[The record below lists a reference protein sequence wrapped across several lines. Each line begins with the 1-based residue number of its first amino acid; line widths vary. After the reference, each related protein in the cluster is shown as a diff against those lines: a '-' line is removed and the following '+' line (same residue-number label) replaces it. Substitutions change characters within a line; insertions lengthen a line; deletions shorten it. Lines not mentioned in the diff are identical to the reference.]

1 MLKGLFA
8 SKVKKRILLV
18 SGVLLVLAAAGIWWF
33 VQNRGSIPKQA
44 LQIMAENVDL
54 QVRNVTYTDV
64 GSSGEKWEVKA
75 DSARYMRQE
84 KIALFDK
91 VAIKLILAD
100 GQTFHLTGD
109 QGRLKTDLK
118 DMEITG
124 NVVILSD
131 RGDRFTTDRLSYVH
145 GEKKIFTRSPVTME
159 NDRMKI
165 RGVGLTLRLDSR
177 DLKLSSR
184 VEAETKPVGATGGN
198 DVKKR

>member
-1 MLKGLFA
+1 MVLLF
-8 SKVKKRILLV
+8 
-18 SGVLLVLAAAGIWWF
+18 SGGLLVLAAAGTWWF
-33 VQNRGSIPKQA
+33 VQNRGVIPKQA

-54 QVRNVTYTDV
+54 QVQNVTYTDV

-75 DSARYMRQE
+75 DKARYMRHE

-91 VAIKLILAD
+91 VAVTLILAD

-118 DMEITG
+118 DMDITG
-124 NVVILSD
+124 HVVIVSD
-131 RGDRFTTDRLSYVH
+131 RGDRFTTDHLRYVH
-145 GEKKIFTRSPVTME
+145 AEKKIFTTDPVYME
-159 NDRMKI
+159 NDRIRI

-184 VEAETKPVGATGGN
+184 VEAETKPAGTAGGT
-198 DVKKR
+198 DAKKR

>member
-1 MLKGLFA
+1 MLKGLFT
-8 SKVKKRILLV
+8 SKWKKRVLLF
-18 SGVLLVLAAAGIWWF
+18 SGAFLVLAVAGSWWF
-33 VQNRGSIPKQA
+33 IKNRETVPKQA

-54 QVRNVTYTDV
+54 QVQNVTYTDV

-75 DSARYMRQE
+75 DSARYMREQ
-84 KIALFDK
+84 KIALFDR
-91 VAIKLILAD
+91 VTIRLILAD
-100 GQTFHLTGD
+100 GQTFNLTGD

-118 DMEITG
+118 DMDITG

-131 RGDRFTTDRLSYVH
+131 RGDRFTTDRLQYVH
-145 GEKKIFTRSPVTME
+145 GEKKISTQSPVTME

-184 VEAETKPVGATGGN
+184 VEAETKPAGAAGGN
-198 DVKKR
+198 HDKKR

>member
-1 MLKGLFA
+1 MLKGLFT
-8 SKVKKRILLV
+8 SKWKKRVLLF
-18 SGVLLVLAAAGIWWF
+18 SGAFLVLAAAGAWWF
-33 VQNRGSIPKQA
+33 IKNREAVPKQA

-54 QVRNVTYTDV
+54 QVQNITYTDV

-75 DSARYMRQE
+75 DSARYMREE
-84 KIALFDK
+84 KIALFDRVK
-91 VAIKLILAD
+91 IRLILAD
-100 GQTFHLTGD
+100 GQTFNLTGD

-118 DMEITG
+118 DMDITG

-131 RGDRFTTDRLSYVH
+131 RGDRFTTDRLQYVH
-145 GEKKIFTRSPVTME
+145 GEKKIYTRSPVTME

-184 VEAETKPVGATGGN
+184 VEAETKPAGAAGGN
-198 DVKKR
+198 HEKKR

>member
-1 MLKGLFA
+1 MMKGLLA
-8 SKVKKRILLV
+8 TKWRRVLLV
-18 SGVLLVLAAAGIWWF
+18 SAGFLVLAAAGSWWL
-33 VQNRGSIPKQA
+33 VRNRDAIPKQA

-54 QVRNVTYTDV
+54 QVQNVTYTDV

-75 DSARYMRQE
+75 DSARYMRGE
-84 KIALFDK
+84 KIALFDR
-91 VAIKLILAD
+91 VAVKLILAD

-118 DMEITG
+118 DMDITG

-131 RGDRFTTDRLSYVH
+131 RGDRFTTERLRYVH
-145 GEKKIFTRSPVTME
+145 AEKKIFTTDPVFME
-159 NDRMKI
+159 NDRLKV

-184 VEAETKPVGATGGN
+184 VQAETKPAGTTGGT
-198 DVKKR
+198 DARKR

>member
-1 MLKGLFA
+1 MLKGLFT
-8 SKVKKRILLV
+8 SKLKKRVLLF
-18 SGVLLVLAAAGIWWF
+18 SGVFLVIAIAGTWWF
-33 VQNRGSIPKQA
+33 IRNRETIPKQA

-54 QVRNVTYTDV
+54 QVQNITYTDV

-75 DSARYMRQE
+75 DSARFMRQE

-100 GQTFHLTGD
+100 GKTFHLTGD

-118 DMEITG
+118 DMDITG

-131 RGDRFTTDRLSYVH
+131 RGDRFTTDRLTYVH
-145 GEKKIFTRSPVTME
+145 GEKKIFTRSPVTMD
-159 NDRMKI
+159 NDRMRI

-177 DLKLSSR
+177 ELKLSSQ
-184 VEAETKPVGATGGN
+184 VEAETKPAGAAGGN
-198 DVKKR
+198 NAKKR